1 MKTTV
6 NALCY
11 KSKTLSN
18 GENPLMIRICKDGK
32 KKYKSLGISL
42 NPIYWDFKKSKPKAK
57 CPNKTAIEKFIFA
70 KKEEIIDEIVKLES
84 ERKEF
89 TVSTLVDK
97 ISQSGKPET
106 VNEVFLAQIQRLS
119 EEKRRG
125 YMLSTQQVYNSLI
138 KYNKH
143 LNIYFS
149 EIDVAWLR
157 KYETWLRKNELSENT
172 IGIRFR
178 TLRAI
183 YNIAME
189 KHLVKLEQYPFKSY
203 KVSKL
208 HKETAKRAITK
219 EEINKVMTFHTLN
232 KYSILAIDLFSF
244 SYLMGGI
251 NFVDMAYLTKENIL
265 DDRLIYTRRKTKKLI
280 KLPLQ
285 NKAIELVNKYHNPN
299 NPYLFP
305 ILSLFHKTEIQQA
318 NRVHKVITN
327 VNKHLK
333 QIGRELNIPID
344 LTTYVARH
352 SFATVLKRS
361 GVSTSIICESLG
373 HSSEKVTQ
381 IYLDSFDNIQIDEAM
396 KNLL

>member
-1 MKTTV
+1 MITTV
-6 NALCY
+6 NVLCY
-11 KSKTLSN
+11 RSKTLSN

-32 KKYKSLGISL
+32 KKYKSLGVSL
-42 NPIYWDFKKSKPKAK
+42 NPIYWDFKKGKPKAK
-57 CPNKTAIEKFIFA
+57 CPNKTAIEKLISA
-70 KKEEIIDEIVKLES
+70 KKKEFTDEIVKLKS
-84 ERKEF
+84 ECKEF
-89 TVSTLVDK
+89 TTNTLVEI
-97 ISQSGKPET
+97 ISNPVKPKT
-106 VNEVFLAQIQRLS
+106 VNDVFLAQIQRLS

-149 EIDVAWLR
+149 EIDVTWLR
-157 KYETWLRKNELSENT
+157 KYETWLKKQKLSENT

-189 KHLVKLEQYPFKSY
+189 QNLIKPEQYPFKSY

-219 EEINKVMTFHTLN
+219 EEINKVMTFNTSN
-232 KYSILAIDLFSF
+232 EYSILAIGLFSF

-251 NFVDMAYLTKENIL
+251 NFVDMAYLTKENVL

-305 ILSLFHKTEIQQA
+305 ILSQFHKTEIQQA
-318 NRVHKVITN
+318 NRVHKVITKIN
-327 VNKHLK
+327 QHLK
-333 QIGRELNIPID
+333 EIGKELNIPID

>member
-1 MKTTV
+1 MATTV
-6 NALCY
+6 NILCY

-18 GENPLMIRICKDGK
+18 GENPLMIRICKNGK
-32 KKYKSLGISL
+32 KKYKSLGISI
-42 NPIYWDFKKSKPKAK
+42 NPINWDFKKGKPKAK
-57 CPNKTAIEKFIFA
+57 CPNKEAIEKLISM
-70 KKEEIIDEIVKLES
+70 KKREFTDEIVKLKS
-84 ERKEF
+84 EDKDF
-89 TVSTLVDK
+89 TTNTLAEK
-97 ISQSGKPET
+97 ISNSVKPRT
-106 VNEVFLAQIQRLS
+106 VGEVFLAQIQRLT

-125 YMLSTQQVYNSLI
+125 YKLSTQQVYNSLI
-138 KYNKH
+138 KFNTH

-149 EIDVAWLR
+149 YIDITWLR
-157 KYETWLRKNELSENT
+157 KYETWLRKDGLAENT

-178 TLRAI
+178 TLRTI

-189 KHLVKLEQYPFKSY
+189 ENLVKSDLYPFKSY

-219 EEINKVMTFHTLN
+219 EEVNKVMTYQGTDE
-232 KYSILAIDLFSF
+232 YSKLAVDLFYF

-251 NFVDMAYLTKENIL
+251 NFVDIAYLTKENLI

-285 NKAIELVNKYHNPN
+285 DKAIELIKKHYNKNSQ
-299 NPYLFP
+299 YLFP
-305 ILSLFHKTEIQQA
+305 ILSSFHNTEQQRA
-318 NRVHKVITN
+318 NRVHKVITK

-333 QIGRELNIPID
+333 DIGKELELSVD

-361 GVSTSIICESLG
+361 GVSTSIISESLG
-373 HSSEKVTQ
+373 HSSEKITQ
-381 IYLDSFDNIQIDEAM
+381 IYLDSFENKQINEAM
-396 KNLL
+396 KYLM

>member
-1 MKTTV
+1 MATTV
-6 NALCY
+6 NVLCY

-42 NPIYWDFKKSKPKAK
+42 NPIYWDFKKGKPKAK
-57 CPNKTAIEKFIFA
+57 CPNIISIEKLISD
-70 KKEEIIDEIVKLES
+70 KKREFTDEIVKLKS
-84 ERKEF
+84 EDKEF
-89 TVSTLVDK
+89 TTNTLVDN
-97 ISQSGKPET
+97 ITNIVKPKT
-106 VNEVFLAQIQRLS
+106 VGEVFMTQIQRLS

-125 YMLSTQQVYNSLI
+125 YMLSVQQVYNSLI
-138 KYNKH
+138 RFNKH

-149 EIDVAWLR
+149 EIDVTWLR
-157 KYETWLRKNELSENT
+157 KYETWLRKEGLAENT

-189 KHLVKLEQYPFKSY
+189 ENLVKSSLYPFKNY

-219 EEINKVMTFHTLN
+219 EEINKIITYRGTN
-232 KYSILAIDLFSF
+232 DYSKLAIDLFLF

-251 NFVDMAYLTKENIL
+251 NFVDIAYLTKENLI
-265 DDRLIYTRRKTKKLI
+265 DDRLIYTRRKTKRLI

-285 NKAIELVNKYHNPN
+285 DKTIEVIRKYHNPDN
-299 NPYLFP
+299 QYLFP
-305 ILSLFHKTEIQQA
+305 ILSAFHKTEQQRA
-318 NRVHKVITN
+318 NRVHKVITK

-333 QIGRELNIPID
+333 DIGTILEIPID
-344 LTTYVARH
+344 LTTF
-352 SFATVLKRS
+352 SKT
-361 GVSTSIICESLG
+361 
-373 HSSEKVTQ
+373 
-381 IYLDSFDNIQIDEAM
+381 
-396 KNLL
+396 